1 MKNGGPNEA
10 LLVPCWEGGSGFL
23 LAGVRLLRKI
33 FHGV

>member
-23 LAGVRLLRKI
+23 LAGVFFEKI
-33 FHGV
+33 FHRV